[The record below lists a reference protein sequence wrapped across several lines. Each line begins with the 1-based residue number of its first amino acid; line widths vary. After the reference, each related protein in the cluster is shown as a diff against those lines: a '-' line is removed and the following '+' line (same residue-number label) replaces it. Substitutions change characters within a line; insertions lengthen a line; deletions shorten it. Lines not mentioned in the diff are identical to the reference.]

1 MTITRN
7 NSFKITR
14 AMSGL
19 AMFGLAASAACNAQT
34 IDLGANKV
42 EVVETPDAA
51 PDLADGS
58 QLFYGCSGAV
68 SDSEVDAIRGGGCV
82 SSRCTKAA
90 GDELHRIVTLND
102 VVAVTRGR
110 WFFCDNTVISP
121 IGTGGPLE
129 RVVGIEFSP
138 GCITNALLLDKAGAV
153 VRGTEAGDQ
162 GNYDIVMTRG
172 KQPQIDL
179 HIFDGR
185 DVRLDIE
192 SGKCPNNWMT
202 LTSKEG
208 RRMTMHAIPPNQG
221 DAGRPAM

>member
-1 MTITRN
+1 MTMTRK
-7 NSFKITR
+7 SPFRTTR
-14 AMSGL
+14 VVSAL
-19 AMFGLAASAACNAQT
+19 ALFGIAASAACNAQT

-42 EVVETPDAA
+42 EVIETPDAA
-51 PDLADGS
+51 PDLPDGS

-90 GDELHRIVTLND
+90 GDELHRIATLND

-121 IGTGGPLE
+121 IGTGGPQE

-138 GCITNALLLDKAGAV
+138 GCITNALVLDQDGAV

-179 HIFDGR
+179 HISDGR
-185 DVRLDIE
+185 DVRLDID

-202 LTSKEG
+202 LSSKDG
-208 RRMTMHAIPPNQG
+208 RRMTMHAIPTNQR
-221 DAGRPAM
+221 DAGPAM